1 MGQGDVSAEAG
12 GDRGG
17 EEVAEVQGDEIGGHQ
32 GHLQPHNSL
41 SPPPKR
47 ATIAPTTVDLK
58 RIISTFTYRIEPQP
72 QGGFIAHASDPSL
85 PPLEA
90 PTREELQQKIQAN
103 IGAALA
109 KEFPGLNLPSGNLPS
124 GNKEL
129 KFDFHIEAKPG
140 GGFALHSHDPNAT
153 TIEGASHE
161 EIEHPFAEKLA
172 GIVGKY
178 FLPELSQALAK
189 QGGSGDIK
197 IFVDRKVSFT
207 ANPGS
212 QKLTLDNAQNFLPSG
227 TIQPGANRG
236 DTLDAGDSSPITR
249 EAGTSW
255 PILRFLLVLFVIA
268 ALMYFFR
275 HR

>member
-1 MGQGDVSAEAG
+1 
-12 GDRGG
+12 
-17 EEVAEVQGDEIGGHQ
+17 
-32 GHLQPHNSL
+32 
-41 SPPPKR
+41 
-47 ATIAPTTVDLK
+47 VDLT
-58 RIISTFTYRIEPQP
+58 RIVSTFTYRIEPKP

-90 PTREELQQKIQAN
+90 STRQELQQKIQAN

-124 GNKEL
+124 GDPAAGSKEL
-129 KFDFHIEAKPG
+129 KFDFHIEARPG
-140 GGFALHSHDPNAT
+140 GGFSLHSHDPNAT

-172 GIVGKY
+172 GVVGKY
-178 FLPELSQALAK
+178 FLPELTQALAK

-197 IFVDRKVSFT
+197 VFVDRKVSFT

-212 QKLTLDNAQNFLPSG
+212 QKFALDNTQNFQPSG
-227 TIQPGANRG
+227 TLQPQDANSAG
-236 DTLDAGDSSPITR
+236 VVNAGDSSPITP
-249 EAGTSW
+249 EASKSW
-255 PILRFLLVLFVIA
+255 PIFRFLLTLLVIA
-268 ALMYFFR
+268 ALMYFFL

>member
-1 MGQGDVSAEAG
+1 MF
-12 GDRGG
+12 
-17 EEVAEVQGDEIGGHQ
+17 
-32 GHLQPHNSL
+32 L

-47 ATIAPTTVDLK
+47 ATIAPNTVDLK
-58 RIISTFTYRIEPQP
+58 RIVSTFTYRIEPKP

-90 PTREELQQKIQAN
+90 STRQELQQKIQAN

-124 GNKEL
+124 GDPAAGSKEL
-129 KFDFHIEAKPG
+129 KFDFHIEARPG
-140 GGFALHSHDPNAT
+140 GGFSLHSHDPNAT

-172 GIVGKY
+172 GVVGKY
-178 FLPELSQALAK
+178 FLPELTQALAK

-197 IFVDRKVSFT
+197 VFVDRKVSFT

-212 QKLTLDNAQNFLPSG
+212 QKFALDNTQNFQPSG
-227 TIQPGANRG
+227 TLQPQDANSAG
-236 DTLDAGDSSPITR
+236 VVNAGDSSPITP
-249 EAGTSW
+249 EASKSW
-255 PILRFLLVLFVIA
+255 PIFRFLLTLLVIA
-268 ALMYFFR
+268 ALMYFFL